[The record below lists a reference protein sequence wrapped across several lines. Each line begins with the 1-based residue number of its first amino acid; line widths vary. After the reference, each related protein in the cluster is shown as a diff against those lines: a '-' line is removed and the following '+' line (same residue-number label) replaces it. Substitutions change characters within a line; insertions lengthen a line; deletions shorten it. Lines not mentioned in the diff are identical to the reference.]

1 MNLPKS
7 VIAIVLLAM
16 AVSACETPVPAR
28 NFPEIS
34 FKHKTPYKIDVE
46 AVEIEVMPQTPPA
59 KGTLVKELP
68 VPLTVVA
75 EAWAAQRLQAVGKSG
90 TAVVRIEKAEM
101 VEEKLKKTGGIKGA
115 FTTDQTER
123 YSGQLQV
130 SVSIA
135 DIRGLALAR
144 AGATRS
150 RTIAEDA
157 TLAEREKLWFSMV
170 ESLGR
175 DMDAEMDRQ
184 IPKHLSGYLR

>member
-1 MNLPKS
+1 M
-7 VIAIVLLAM
+7 
-16 AVSACETPVPAR
+16 
-28 NFPEIS
+28 
-34 FKHKTPYKIDVE
+34 
-46 AVEIEVMPQTPPA
+46 
-59 KGTLVKELP
+59 KELP
-68 VPLTVVA
+68 VPLVAVA

-101 VEEKLKKTGGIKGA
+101 VEEKLKRTGGIKGA

-123 YSGQLQV
+123 YSGELQV

-144 AGATRS
+144 AGSTRS

-157 TLAEREKLWFSMV
+157 TLAEREQLWFSMA

-175 DMDAEMDRQ
+175 DMDAEMDKQ
-184 IPKHLSGYLR
+184 IPQHLSNYLR